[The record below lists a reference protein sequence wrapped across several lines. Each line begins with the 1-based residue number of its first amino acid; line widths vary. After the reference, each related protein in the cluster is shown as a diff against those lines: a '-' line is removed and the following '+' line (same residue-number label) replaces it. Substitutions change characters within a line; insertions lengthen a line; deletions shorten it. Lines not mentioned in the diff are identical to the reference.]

1 MYLDTSVAV
10 AIYTRE
16 PNSDEPEE
24 ILIQEQSFVS
34 SELLLGEMKRALLAK
49 EKSHAITHDLREA
62 IWRKLEEHLANGT
75 VQLVPLNGIVVC
87 EAVEV
92 MQQVYPH
99 VLLRT
104 LDALHVATYLSVDAG
119 RLFTRDKRM
128 IQAARA
134 LEIPLASD

>member
-16 PNSDEPEE
+16 PNSDELEE
-24 ILIQEQSFVS
+24 VLIREQSFVS

-49 EKSHAITHDLREA
+49 EKSRAITQDHREA
-62 IWRKLEEHLANGT
+62 IWMKFEEHLADST
-75 VQLVPLNGIVVC
+75 VQLVPLNGSVVR
-87 EAVEV
+87 EAVEL
-92 MQQVYPH
+92 MQQVYPQ

-104 LDALHVATYLSVDAG
+104 LDALHLATYLSIDAG

-128 IQAARA
+128 LQVAQM
-134 LEIPLASD
+134 LDIPLADD